1 LCAQQIGRLNFE
13 MSGPLKQLIKR
24 SCLVLLFGGLTTLV
38 FRLAMLL
45 PHGALWRREVCR
57 QPHEK
62 LNLAQFI

>member
-1 LCAQQIGRLNFE
+1 

-24 SCLVLLFGGLTTLV
+24 SCLVLLFGGFMTQV

-45 PHGALWRREVCR
+45 LHGALWLREVCR